1 MLHARS
7 IPPIGGQTEFADM
20 RAAYDALPE
29 TMKAQASTGWS
40 RSIRCASRAQLGFTE
55 FDENE
60 RSFPPAPQV
69 LVRLLPD
76 SGRKTLYLRAMP
88 HIPGMPVAEARR

>member
-29 TMKAQASTGWS
+29 ATKRRIAGWWP
-40 RSIRCASRAQLGFTE
+40 SIRS
-55 FDENE
+55 
-60 RSFPPAPQV
+60 
-69 LVRLLPD
+69 
-76 SGRKTLYLRAMP
+76 
-88 HIPGMPVAEARR
+88 